1 MTQEQ
6 KRAAIRQAVNQ
17 IVGKKKE
24 TTLPKDGIH
33 DNIETADD
41 SFTIGV
47 GVGAKAK
54 NYDVMD
60 LESGEVY
67 HFVEGS
73 KVQDVK
79 VFAGKSSHTP
89 FRRASF
95 FAKRYG
101 GVAEDW
107 QHVKGYALLETP
119 DGDRMAEVHWVQCR
133 EIGKFEFFV
142 KEWLD

>member
-1 MTQEQ
+1 MALVLYLKGRSEAYEGHDPGGEAGSRPPGGQS
-6 KRAAIRQAVNQ
+6 NCW
-17 IVGKKKE
+17 KE

-60 LESGEVY
+60 LESGEIY

-89 FRRASF
+89 
-95 FAKRYG
+95 
-101 GVAEDW
+101 
-107 QHVKGYALLETP
+107 LE
-119 DGDRMAEVHWVQCR
+119 ELH
-133 EIGKFEFFV
+133 F
-142 KEWLD
+142 L

>member
-17 IVGKKKE
+17 IAGKKKE
-24 TTLPKDGIH
+24 AALPKDGIH

-60 LESGEVY
+60 LESGEIY

-79 VFAGKSSHTP
+79 VFAGE
-89 FRRASF
+89 AS
-95 FAKRYG
+95 K
-101 GVAEDW
+101 W
-107 QHVKGYALLETP
+107 QHVKGIGVLDV
-119 DGDRMAEVHWVQCR
+119 DGEELMAEIHWFQEESV
-133 EIGKFEFFV
+133 GKVKFKI
-142 KEWLD
+142 KEWLYD